1 MKTENGIFTCLVY
14 LLQETGSHAF
24 DISARSKINNAC
36 KNDEFEM
43 FSVWSKQKLLKV
55 TKQMLRKLFALV
67 GTSSA

>member
-43 FSVWSKQKLLKV
+43 FSV
-55 TKQMLRKLFALV
+55 
-67 GTSSA
+67 